1 MFDLKDLNKIF
12 IDFDGVI
19 VNSNQFKENAIQ
31 STIFELY
38 GEKEITL
45 KAINFFN
52 ENAGISRRIKLS
64 LFFKDDQVNKIM
76 KIYSEKCNLFFNDA
90 KPTKGVKKFLE
101 YIKKENKNAKIYILS
116 GGEKKEIKF
125 FLEKNYLFSFFEDI
139 LSSEKSKIEHLESK
153 KASKNDI
160 FIGDS
165 KNDLKAA
172 LSLGIKFI
180 LFEEYKSLKSFP
192 EAKIISKN
200 DLFKTQN
207 FESLLNT
214 FLL

>member
-1 MFDLKDLNKIF
+1 MQIKI
-12 IDFDGVI
+12 
-19 VNSNQFKENAIQ
+19 QKRLAAQ
-31 STIFELY
+31 L
-38 GEKEITL
+38 L
-45 KAINFFN
+45 
-52 ENAGISRRIKLS
+52 
-64 LFFKDDQVNKIM
+64 
-76 KIYSEKCNLFFNDA
+76 
-90 KPTKGVKKFLE
+90 
-101 YIKKENKNAKIYILS
+101 
-116 GGEKKEIKF
+116 
-125 FLEKNYLFSFFEDI
+125 
-139 LSSEKSKIEHLESK
+139 

-172 LSLGIKFI
+172 SSLGIKFI